1 MTSEVFPCHS
11 RDLFKFL
18 FDGPLRFRQNVSSIV
33 VRQCVRLAEEEVSPF
48 SLSLQINFW
57 SVRNINVGAELTA
70 YLFFKRRKTLLID
83 VEVLYPAEDVLDED
97 RHLVVVS
104 AHCDI

>member
-18 FDGPLRFRQNVSSIV
+18 FDGPLRFCQDISCIV
-33 VRQCVRLAEEEVSPF
+33 VRQRVRLAEEEVSPF

-57 SVRNINVGAELTA
+57 SVRNMNVGAELIA

-83 VEVLYPAEDVLDED
+83 VEVLYPAEDVFDED
-97 RHLVVVS
+97 RHLVVVP
-104 AHCDI
+104 AHRDV